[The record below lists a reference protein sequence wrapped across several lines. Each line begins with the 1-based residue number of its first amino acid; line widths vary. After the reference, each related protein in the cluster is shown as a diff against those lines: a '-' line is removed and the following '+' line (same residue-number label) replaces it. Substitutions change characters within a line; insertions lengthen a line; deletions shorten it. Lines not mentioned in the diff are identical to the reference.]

1 MQLTRSAVW
10 YLCSAALALSA
21 CAPTATRTGGPTPI
35 PQPSEPV
42 PSTRLPGRPSD
53 TGTGPWTFSYT
64 PGRYSYVIAT
74 SATVALEPDTGA
86 KRTVPTLTQ
95 RVTVEVSGDSG
106 AVRIVDPVA
115 PGAPDCSSP
124 GAALAARVAM
134 LFPRVPPHVTRG
146 LTWMDSLS
154 VSGCRGPVP
163 ATTSVVRSYTALG
176 EAPFAGMT
184 TLHVRR
190 SDSVAGKGE
199 GSEGQHRVF
208 VSASGAGTTD
218 LYLEPTSGRFIGATG
233 DQRMSLEVTTSGR
246 TTRFVQRVADTVA
259 LVIPTPQ

>member
-1 MQLTRSAVW
+1 MQLTRLAVW
-10 YLCSAALALSA
+10 YLCSAALVLSA
-21 CAPTATRTGGPTPI
+21 CAPAATRTGGPTPA
-35 PQPSEPV
+35 PRPSEPV
-42 PSTRLPGRPSD
+42 PISKLPERAAD
-53 TGTGPWTFSYT
+53 TGTGPWSFSYT

-95 RVTVEVSGDSG
+95 RVTVEVNGDSG
-106 AVRIVDPVA
+106 TVRIVDPLV
-115 PGAPDCSSP
+115 PGALDCSSP
-124 GAALAARVAM
+124 GAALAARLAM
-134 LFPRVPPHVTRG
+134 LFPKVPAHVTRG
-146 LTWMDSLS
+146 LTWTDSLS

-163 ATTSVVRSYTALG
+163 ATTSVVRSYIALG

-190 SDSVAGKGE
+190 SDSVTGKGE

-218 LYLEPTSGRFIGATG
+218 LYLEPTSGRFVGATG
-233 DQRMSLEVTTSGR
+233 EQTVSLEVTTSGR
-246 TTRFVQRVADTVA
+246 TTRFVQRVADTVS
-259 LVIPTPQ
+259 LVLPTPQ